1 MWTTATRTCREDRGS
16 FRERYPQDAPAP
28 PHAEGGAPG
37 DPLPRPPAHVRYAL
51 ALEEP
56 PSEDSL
62 GDAGARERGHHPQH
76 LQPRLAGNGRSGGVG
91 DGERPTIARHCQV
104 TVKRGWDL
112 LRPLL
117 HFCGCSANRSIF
129 EVESRGF
136 EPLTS
141 AVQRQIHNVAIV
153 RLRSKS
159 AAKLR
164 IYLLKYSWVFA
175 VVRVGWCITG
185 VDGSRYEQR
194 AATIMRKRRN
204 RRVGRVD
211 TGRL

>member
-1 MWTTATRTCREDRGS
+1 
-16 FRERYPQDAPAP
+16 
-28 PHAEGGAPG
+28 
-37 DPLPRPPAHVRYAL
+37 
-51 ALEEP
+51 
-56 PSEDSL
+56 
-62 GDAGARERGHHPQH
+62 
-76 LQPRLAGNGRSGGVG
+76 
-91 DGERPTIARHCQV
+91 
-104 TVKRGWDL
+104 
-112 LRPLL
+112 
-117 HFCGCSANRSIF
+117 
-129 EVESRGF
+129 VESRGF